1 MLYATAE
8 LSSQKPN
15 QTPSPRANAP
25 CKARLRMMCLACQYI
40 PKKITA
46 KHDACVKQHQ
56 EKMCCYPQPAKAAR
70 LCRGTNGPNCG
81 ADLKNAASIHSE
93 QPIRRERHLR
103 LHSSSL
109 PPLALS
115 FKSRNPTEVHRIRA
129 LLYME
134 WTCQSNKVV
143 RRLDFAFHCVWP
155 SHGYPKQAVPFA
167 PQA

>member
-1 MLYATAE
+1 MSVSNNTRKKYAAIPSLQRQHGYAEEPMDQTAV
-8 LSSQKPN
+8 LTLK
-15 QTPSPRANAP
+15 
-25 CKARLRMMCLACQYI
+25 M
-40 PKKITA
+40 
-46 KHDACVKQHQ
+46 QHRFQ
-56 EKMCCYPQPAKAAR
+56 R
-70 LCRGTNGPNCG
+70 
-81 ADLKNAASIHSE
+81 E

-143 RRLDFAFHCVWP
+143 RRLDSAFHCVWP